1 MSFGDHAHDARQQRL
16 RTDLLG
22 SHQQAAGA
30 VDGGAYQ
37 AFPGMLLDWDRLAA
51 GVVGGAL
58 GASKSAKLGI
68 FGLSW
73 LQGAFV
79 VSALG
84 AGLWA
89 FAPPPWERSGETATP
104 VTAAVSA
111 FVAPVARAAL
121 PRPTRL
127 PAQAT
132 SAASSISLDP
142 SKAPSV
148 REERSRP
155 DTLRGEIELLEDVRS
170 ALERGDGGRALQR
183 LDAHVTGDRQLL
195 AERRA
200 ARILALSQLGR
211 IDEARRDAA
220 SLLRDEPAS
229 LQRAAVERSC
239 AGAKTTDER

>member
-1 MSFGDHAHDARQQRL
+1 M
-16 RTDLLG
+16 
-22 SHQQAAGA
+22 
-30 VDGGAYQ
+30 
-37 AFPGMLLDWDRLAA
+37 
-51 GVVGGAL
+51 
-58 GASKSAKLGI
+58 
-68 FGLSW
+68 
-73 LQGAFV
+73 
-79 VSALG
+79 
-84 AGLWA
+84 
-89 FAPPPWERSGETATP
+89 
-104 VTAAVSA
+104 TAAVSA

-200 ARILALSQLGR
+200 ARILALCQLGR